1 MQFVSSHPVLSFGW
15 LGLLIAVIYTTF
27 KGATSKVK
35 DIGNT
40 ELTRLINSEEAVVVD
55 TRTIDDFRKG
65 HIVGAINLTPTDI
78 KNGTL
83 AVLTSIKSARLSFCA
98 LTAQLPRHRR
108 KRWSKKASL
117 RFIRSK
123 TACPDGRVKTCL
135 WFGAN
140 SALTHFVSR
149 FGVARKAAQ

>member
-83 AVLTSIKSARLSFCA
+83 AVLDKHKERPVVVLCANGTASKAPAEVLVKEGFSQVYTLKNGLSGW
-98 LTAQLPRHRR
+98 TGENLPLVRG
-108 KRWSKKASL
+108 K
-117 RFIRSK
+117 
-123 TACPDGRVKTCL
+123 
-135 WFGAN
+135 
-140 SALTHFVSR
+140 
-149 FGVARKAAQ
+149 